1 MAGFYSKLSILPLVA
16 ITPAADDGCVADTTA
31 VDARRRTLSWIA
43 LSAVCVVWGPFH
55 LAIRVGV
62 GHLRPRFLAG
72 TRHVIAGALYSIPLR
87 AQTRSSGSGQG
98 SAMASAKAWF
108 ACAVIG
114 ILLLFADHGCLTI
127 GETTLSGL
135 RCRAVATVPFWMIVF
150 RRACAASARPLQVS
164 CRPAESLHPLPKS
177 AYQTKCWPGN
187 YNGRQ
192 RTHLGSP
199 RE

>member
-43 LSAVCVVWGPFH
+43 LSAVCVAWGSIH

-72 TRHVIAGALYSIPLR
+72 TRHVIAGALSPGLCSI
-87 AQTRSSGSGQG
+87 
-98 SAMASAKAWF
+98 SASF
-108 ACAVIG
+108 
-114 ILLLFADHGCLTI
+114 
-127 GETTLSGL
+127 
-135 RCRAVATVPFWMIVF
+135 
-150 RRACAASARPLQVS
+150 QVS